1 MKLKLLSFLFL
12 LSIGICYSQMK
23 PVVITFKDG
32 ALLTGIGKKK
42 GSTFKYKSDNN
53 AKAKEFEFSKI
64 ESVKME
70 NYNDKDIIYKF
81 FQVEGDERFIAV
93 EELVSGTKA
102 ELFTTSSTFNHGG
115 MGMGGS
121 QSVTFY
127 YVKRPNEE
135 KLTELG
141 EYSPLTNNLKSKVK
155 SYFSDCK
162 RLIDKLENRDFKVR
176 EGLEDIVAFYNDYCE

>member
-1 MKLKLLSFLFL
+1 
-12 LSIGICYSQMK
+12 MK

-53 AKAKEFEFSKI
+53 AKAEEFEFSKI

-115 MGMGGS
+115 MGM
-121 QSVTFY
+121 
-127 YVKRPNEE
+127 ND
-135 KLTELG
+135 
-141 EYSPLTNNLKSKVK
+141 LKSNLSKQIIFCK
-155 SYFSDCK
+155 LSYNRKIMSLRKHTRTYDVRTGRDLSLRNTNKKMLQYCIITAKKKHFFI
-162 RLIDKLENRDFKVR
+162 RYTHLIL
-176 EGLEDIVAFYNDYCE
+176 C